1 MNNLKLIV
9 LENIKDLGEKVN
21 SDLKLIRG
29 EKTNYMITVKEDRF
43 SNGEGKVKIEDTVRD
58 KDIYIISDVGNY
70 DITYNMHGFTH
81 HMGPDEHFQDIKE
94 RFLLY
99 QVIKKK

>member
-9 LENIKDLGEKVN
+9 LENIKELGEKVN

-70 DITYNMHGFTH
+70 DITYNMRGIVH
-81 HMGPDEHFQDIKE
+81 HMGPDEHFQDIK
-94 RFLLY
+94 RTILALSCY
-99 QVIKKK
+99 Q